1 MQASEDELRYADAVG
16 RFFVRRYGLP
26 PVTGRVLGWLLICE
40 PPDQTA
46 AQVAEA
52 LQISRSAVGAAV
64 TTLEHWSLVRRHR
77 PVGERAD
84 RIVINP
90 LADESSLDTTEY
102 SAMAEIAAEGL
113 ELLAGESVERRAR
126 LLGLKAFSD
135 FLVERMPQLR
145 DEWRERARALRES
158 GELP

>member
-1 MQASEDELRYADAVG
+1 MKASEDELRYADAVG

-90 LADESSLDTTEY
+90 LAD
-102 SAMAEIAAEGL
+102 A
-113 ELLAGESVERRAR
+113 SVERRAR